1 MKKQRKS
8 DIFMK
13 HESDSRFFLRYGHH
27 ASPFGSCVIGTVEGR
42 LAFLAF
48 VEGTGAAA
56 AAVATHA
63 DGRGLRPVPDEQ
75 ETARLAERIFR
86 ASAPALGEIPLWLA
100 GTAFQCCVWQALRDV
115 PRGETVSYG
124 DLARQIGRPRA
135 SRAVGAAVGAN
146 PIAYVVPCHRVVR
159 ADGGLGGFR
168 WGLRF
173 KRSLLRAEG
182 SL

>member
-1 MKKQRKS
+1 MKYQS
-8 DIFMK
+8 NAQAP
-13 HESDSRFFLRYGHH
+13 LNYGHH
-27 ASPFGSCVIGTVEGR
+27 ESPFGTCVIAFVEGR
-42 LAFLAF
+42 LACLAF
-48 VEGTGAAA
+48 VEVGAAA
-56 AAVATHA
+56 EVIGHRARALGRTAVPAE
-63 DGRGLRPVPDEQ
+63 R
-75 ETARLAERIFR
+75 ETASLVERIFG
-86 ASAPALGEIPLWLA
+86 ASDQALREMPLWLT
-100 GTAFQCCVWQALRDV
+100 GTAFQRRVWQALREV